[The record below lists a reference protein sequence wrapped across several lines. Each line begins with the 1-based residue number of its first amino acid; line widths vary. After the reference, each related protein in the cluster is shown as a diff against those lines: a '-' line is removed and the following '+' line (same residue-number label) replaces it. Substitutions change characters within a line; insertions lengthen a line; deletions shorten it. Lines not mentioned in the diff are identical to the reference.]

1 MIANLPTH
9 AELASRISTH
19 REAVSREMAWLDG
32 QGHAVKQG
40 RNLLIPSLSRI
51 RGLLDDGWEG

>member
-1 MIANLPTH
+1 MPTH

-32 QGHAVKQG
+32 KGLVVKKG
-40 RNLLIPSLSRI
+40 KSPVIPSVERI
-51 RGLLDDGWEG
+51 RALIEESWEG